1 MNATGQPQSDRT
13 ADGVASSIDYDL
25 GESPTGS
32 FAITAAQNAPHAH
45 RTTEEYFNTRFKPD
59 PRRDAVWKHIAA
71 YLSTWWSPDAAVLD
85 VGAGYCSF
93 INAIS
98 ARRRVAIDL
107 NPAVGEFAAP
117 GVETIVGS
125 ATDIAQLVP
134 SGQFD
139 LAFSS
144 NLLEHLDHEQIAT
157 VLDGCGRALR
167 PGGRL
172 ILVGPNF
179 RLCARRYWDDY
190 THVTALSDVSLSDFV
205 RSRGFRVIRV
215 EPRFMPFSLK
225 TRFAR
230 LSGLTPLY
238 LRSPIRPLA
247 GQMLVVAEKV
257 ADV

>member
-1 MNATGQPQSDRT
+1 
-13 ADGVASSIDYDL
+13 V
-25 GESPTGS
+25 
-32 FAITAAQNAPHAH
+32 
-45 RTTEEYFNTRFKPD
+45 
-59 PRRDAVWKHIAA
+59 V
-71 YLSTWWSPDAAVLD
+71 D

-93 INAIS
+93 INAVV

-107 NPAVGEFAAP
+107 NTAVGDFAAP

-125 ATDIAQLVP
+125 ATDIGHLIPA
-134 SGQFD
+134 GEFD
-139 LAFSS
+139 MAFSS
-144 NLLEHLDHEQIAT
+144 NLLEHLSHEQIGD
-157 VLDGCGRALR
+157 VLDGCSTVLR

-172 ILVGPNF
+172 ILMGPNF
-179 RLCARRYWDDY
+179 RLCAKRYWDDY

-205 RSRGFRVIRV
+205 ASRGFRVVRV

-257 ADV
+257 ANV